1 MNKYLF
7 MFLAT
12 TVVTTFCLEISKT
25 NSFTAT
31 KFNQIEKYLNSKC
44 SDRAMPCNS
53 DEDCCS
59 NLICGEGFGPG
70 PECLLNSDN
79 CLEPANECY
88 SNEECCSGDCWQ
100 IAIGGGICM

>member
-1 MNKYLF
+1 MYPIGQVQSSTAN
-7 MFLAT
+7 
-12 TVVTTFCLEISKT
+12 VFCR
-25 NSFTAT
+25 F
-31 KFNQIEKYLNSKC
+31 
-44 SDRAMPCNS
+44 
-53 DEDCCS
+53 EDCCS